1 VQVPMQMATMPAL
14 KVLFSVID
22 ETFVDRINDYIDEN
36 RSSLNDHSD
45 QLVGQIKQDSHS
57 AQLQFNM
64 NDQLPKDLGLLLMT
78 TAEHYAKQH
87 NITSKSMDISSMWSI
102 HSYAGDYNPLHE
114 HGTSGLGVSCILFLK
129 VPPQIRGTE
138 SSKMT
143 SMNNSSGSCDGWT
156 QFVWG
161 ANGYMDTSNFR
172 HSTESFVQPEV
183 GKLVMFPIWLKH
195 QVCPFF
201 GDGERRTLSTNI
213 DICTN

>member
-1 VQVPMQMATMPAL
+1 MQVPMHMSTLPAL
-14 KVLFSVID
+14 KLLFAVLD
-22 ETFVDRINDYIDEN
+22 EDMIKIINDYIDSHKLE
-36 RSSLNDHSD
+36 DHSD
-45 QLVGQIKQDSHS
+45 QLVGQIRQDKKS
-57 AQLQFNM
+57 AQLQLNM
-64 NDQLPKDLGLLLMT
+64 NDTVPSKLGEFLKSMANT
-78 TAEHYAKQH
+78 YAKEH
-87 NITSKSMDISSMWSI
+87 GIIAESMNITSMWSI

-114 HGTSGLGVSCILFLK
+114 HGTASLGVSCILFLK
-129 VPPQIRGTE
+129 VPPQIQKTE
-138 SSKMT
+138 SNKMMD
-143 SMNNSSGSCDGWT
+143 MNNSSGSCDGWT

-161 ANGYMDTSNFR
+161 ANGFMDTSNFR

>member
-1 VQVPMQMATMPAL
+1 MQTHIQMATMPAL

-22 ETFVDRINDYIDEN
+22 ETFVGRINDYIDEN
-36 RSSLNDHSD
+36 RTRLDDHSD
-45 QLVGQIKQDSHS
+45 QLVGQIKQNRHS
-57 AQLQFNM
+57 AQLQFDM
-64 NDQLPKDLGLLLMT
+64 NDQLPQDLGLLLMT

-87 NITSKSMDISSMWSI
+87 NIISKSMDISSLWSI

-138 SSKMT
+138 SSKMM

-161 ANGYMDTSNFR
+161 ANGHMDTSNFR

-195 QVCPFF
+195 QVSPFF
-201 GDGERRTLSTNI
+201 GEGERRTLSTNI